1 MFHSTKLIAEA
12 SHPAEEPQTIAPA
25 PDARR
30 PRRALWLAFGGLAIA
45 ATVGTAWLASRP
57 ACACAL
63 EPISKETL
71 MMLEQRRPVML
82 SGRATQ
88 AAPANSALAFKGSD
102 THPMVL
108 RPDAMLPGAIA
119 PTH

>member
-1 MFHSTKLIAEA
+1 MFHSTKLIDEA

-25 PDARR
+25 PKARR
-30 PRRALWLAFGGLAIA
+30 PRRALCLGFGGLAIA
-45 ATVGTAWLASRP
+45 ATVGTAWLANRP

-63 EPISKETL
+63 EPISKEIL
-71 MMLEQRRPVML
+71 MMLEQRRPVMR